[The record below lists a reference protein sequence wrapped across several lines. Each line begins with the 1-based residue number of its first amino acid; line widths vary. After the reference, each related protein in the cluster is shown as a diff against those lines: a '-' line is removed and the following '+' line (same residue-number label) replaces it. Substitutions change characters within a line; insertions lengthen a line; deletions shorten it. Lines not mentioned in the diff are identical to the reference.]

1 MNKPEIQNTP
11 FDYSMLSFES
21 RDCVLSTVKKAEKE
35 NSLIVR
41 IYNPD
46 DKNPVDFD
54 MIYNGNAVGMSIVK
68 FDEETIMENIDF
80 NFAENMENKKS
91 RIKISGIKT
100 CQVLSIKI

>member
-1 MNKPEIQNTP
+1 
-11 FDYSMLSFES
+11 
-21 RDCVLSTVKKAEKE
+21 
-35 NSLIVR
+35 
-41 IYNPD
+41 
-46 DKNPVDFD
+46 

-91 RIKISGIKT
+91 RIKISGVKT